1 MNDYISNHYIDI
13 SQIYIPKYIYMDELY
28 DYDEILLN
36 ISRKKEQ
43 ELGKRKRSIGEEENE
58 E

>member
-36 ISRKKEQ
+36 ISHKKEQ
-43 ELGKRKRSIGEEENE
+43 KLGKRKRSIEEEE
-58 E
+58 K

>member
-1 MNDYISNHYIDI
+1 
-13 SQIYIPKYIYMDELY
+13 MDELY